1 MKKIFFILGLFVS
14 FFVSCSQSPEQKA
27 DALIKDAVKKAL
39 YKPESYKPVETK
51 VDSAFAPY
59 DDPEFFQVL
68 ADYGNLYIAYQE
80 VEMKAK
86 SAKSTMAIYSG
97 PYQSEFG
104 RNQYQE
110 AKEEYDEY
118 SAQMENMQAKGEK
131 LLQEIDKMA
140 KSERKF
146 IGFKA
151 FHNFRADNN
160 AGQTLIGNTVFYI
173 DKDFKEI
180 TYSLE
185 LEEYNEIMKHIKEFK
200 ENYETNKNKN

>member
-1 MKKIFFILGLFVS
+1 MKKLLFIIGLFVTVL
-14 FFVSCSQSPEQKA
+14 VSCNQSPEEKA
-27 DALIKDAVKKAL
+27 DALIKDAVKKVL
-39 YKPESYKPVETK
+39 YKPETYKPVETK

-59 DDPEFFQVL
+59 DDPEFFQLL

-86 SAKSTMAIYSG
+86 NAKSSMAIHSG
-97 PYQSEFG
+97 SYQSEYAK
-104 RNQYQE
+104 NEYQE

-131 LLQEIDKMA
+131 LLQKIDEMA
-140 KSERKF
+140 KGERKF

-185 LEEYNEIMKHIKEFK
+185 LEEYNEVMKHIKEFK
-200 ENYETNKNKN
+200 ENYEANKNN